1 MTQLPNSFYLVTF
14 TAERGKLETETF
26 HDQRPSHR
34 EVPELLVKAERIE
47 AEAKR
52 RVDEAWDEAERT
64 QANAWDL
71 LNAISPTHFATIEW
85 LNALKA
91 YYNGDQ
97 GAECDCVTPEQSCRY
112 CKAMAAVTNYQLEE
126 E

>member
-1 MTQLPNSFYLVTF
+1 MTYIVTF
-14 TAERGKLETETF
+14 SKVNDKLETETW
-26 HDQRPSHR
+26 HDQRPTHR
-34 EVPELLVKAERIE
+34 EVPALLVKAERIE

-52 RVDEAWDEAERT
+52 RVDEAYDEAERT
-64 QANAWDL
+64 QANPWDALNL
-71 LNAISPTHFATIEW
+71 LTPSHYATIEW

-112 CKAMAAVTNYQLEE
+112 CRAMAAVSNYVFEE